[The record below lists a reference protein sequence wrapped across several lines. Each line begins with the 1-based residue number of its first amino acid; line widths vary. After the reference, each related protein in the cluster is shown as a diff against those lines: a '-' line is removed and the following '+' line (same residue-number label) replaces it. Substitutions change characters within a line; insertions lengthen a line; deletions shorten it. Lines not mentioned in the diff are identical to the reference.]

1 MFVTDLG
8 STNGTYID
16 SRKIKP
22 RTVTPVSHGSCIT
35 FGNVG
40 ILLHFEIQTVCFG
53 LQFMSPGSL
62 WRVRYFNVVMYEML
76 QTILL
81 H

>member
-1 MFVTDLG
+1 MVCAVSGIHARLERGQGNIMFVTDLG

-35 FGNVG
+35 FGNVE

-53 LQFMSPGSL
+53 L
-62 WRVRYFNVVMYEML
+62 
-76 QTILL
+76 
-81 H
+81 